1 MINVSH
7 KIDTT
12 TDWRATHTVSSSMSV
27 ISVETPSVAIVTSC
41 ATVGA
46 AGCVINA
53 FILVVLLVQQRKRKW
68 NLVDR
73 LITSQVTMDAS
84 LGACLLVIRVAMLGQ

>member
-1 MINVSH
+1 MIDVSH
-7 KIDTT
+7 ETDTT
-12 TDWRATHTVSSSMSV
+12 TDWRATHTVPLSV
-27 ISVETPSVAIVTSC
+27 SVTSVETPSVAIVTSC

-46 AGCVINA
+46 AGFVINA
-53 FILVVLLVQQRKRKW
+53 FILIILLVQQRKRKW
-68 NLVDR
+68 HLVDR